1 MWINTQLVNQEKSF
15 WKICPQAH
23 KSEIT
28 KVNIKIKS
36 SCFTCIAQHLV
47 SYTNRILSSIVCRH
61 NHNAEFV
68 LVPVR
73 QGRTS
78 EILILLFTRLYL
90 DCRLT
95 WAELDADSVCQAICR
110 EHWNFS
116 YCFRLLL
123 LSVFFSQSNF
133 SPENSSVCVRWI
145 WRRKREN
152 KHSIRFLDYHK
163 VLSYCSVR
171 VCLCNCFVVFF
182 CIFVHKLN

>member
-28 KVNIKIKS
+28 KVSKYQNQIIMLHLRNILLVTQTEY
-36 SCFTCIAQHLV
+36 CLHLFAAII
-47 SYTNRILSSIVCRH
+47 TMLMI
-61 NHNAEFV
+61 AEFV
-68 LVPVR
+68 LVSVR
-73 QGRTS
+73 QDRTS

-163 VLSYCSVR
+163 VLSYCSVS
-171 VCLCNCFVVFF
+171 LFM
-182 CIFVHKLN
+182 

>member
-1 MWINTQLVNQEKSF
+1 MLHLRNILLVTQTEYYCLQLF
-15 WKICPQAH
+15 AAI
-23 KSEIT
+23 IT
-28 KVNIKIKS
+28 MLMI
-36 SCFTCIAQHLV
+36 
-47 SYTNRILSSIVCRH
+47 
-61 NHNAEFV
+61 AEFV

-133 SPENSSVCVRWI
+133 SPENSSACVRWI
-145 WRRKREN
+145 WRRKKGN
-152 KHSIRFLDYHK
+152 KRSIRFLDYHK